1 MKELDSLQEILG
13 FSFEDISHL
22 QRALVH
28 RSHLNEAS
36 GSALESNERLEFL
49 GDALLGLVIAEELYR
64 RFPDFQ
70 EGDLTRLR
78 SALVRTETLAGV
90 ARSLQLGDYLQLG
103 RGEEETGGR
112 NKQRNLACV
121 LEAVIGAVF
130 IDQGF
135 DMSKEFILRI
145 LDSEF
150 ETAIEGN
157 LESDPKS
164 KLQELIQ
171 ARDQITPAYRTIDS
185 FGPDHDKVFTVEVL
199 ANDIVLGQGAGT
211 SKQRAEQEAARAA
224 LEKLKEEG
232 N

>member
-1 MKELDSLQEILG
+1 LKELDSLQEILG